1 MNLID
6 AYRYL
11 AALEQHRHFG
21 RAAVACHITQP
32 ALSNALR
39 ALETHLGVAIVRRG
53 RHYEGLT
60 DEGVQVLATAHRVL
74 HEQEALQQ
82 ELARRAGQPQGRLV
96 LAAVPTALPLA
107 ARFAARLVERAP
119 GLLPQ
124 LRSMS
129 SQDIET
135 GLAALSVD
143 LGLGFAE
150 RVHDERSLRLLPQVV
165 EHYFVLSRHA
175 GPWRLGPPLPW
186 AEAAALP
193 LALLSPE
200 MHHRSIVERVFKG
213 LGLGQAVRP
222 VLETNSVAALLAVA
236 QGSGIHALLP
246 GALVGTLRGQPG
258 LQARPLVAPE
268 LRTPLGFMHAAA
280 ARPSLA
286 LQTALALAADA
297 DWLAEAQAHSGALL
311 G

>member
-39 ALETHLGVAIVRRG
+39 ALETHLGVAVVRRG
-53 RHYEGLT
+53 RQYEGLT
-60 DEGVQVLATAHRVL
+60 EEGVQVLATAHRVL
-74 HEQEALQQ
+74 HEQEALKQ
-82 ELARRAGQPQGRLV
+82 ELARRSGQPQGRLV
-96 LAAVPTALPLA
+96 LGAVPTALPLA

-119 GLLPQ
+119 GVLPQ
-124 LRSMS
+124 LRSLS

-135 GLAALSVD
+135 GLAALSLD
-143 LGLGFAE
+143 LGLGFTE
-150 RVHDERSLRLLPQVV
+150 RVDGQRAITVLPQVV
-165 EHYFVLSRHA
+165 EQYFVLRRHD
-175 GPWRLGPPLPW
+175 GPWQVGAPLDW
-186 AEAAALP
+186 AQAAEMQ

-200 MHHRSIVERVFKG
+200 MHHRSIVDRVFAT
-213 LGLGQAVRP
+213 LGVKVQP

-236 QGSGIHALLP
+236 QGSGIAALLP

-258 LQARPLVAPE
+258 LQARPLVTPE
-268 LRTPLGFMHAAA
+268 LRTPLAFMHAST
-280 ARPSLA
+280 ARSSLA
-286 LQTALALAADA
+286 LQAALALAVDV
-297 DWLAEAQAHSGALL
+297 DWLAEAQAHTGALQ
-311 G
+311 GP

>member
-11 AALEQHRHFG
+11 AALDRHRHFG

-32 ALSNALR
+32 ALSNAMR

-53 RHYEGLT
+53 RQYEGLT
-60 DEGVQVLATAHRVL
+60 AEGVQVLATAHRVL

-107 ARFAARLVERAP
+107 ARFAARLIERAP
-119 GLLPQ
+119 GVLPQ

-129 SQDIET
+129 SQDIEA

-150 RVHDERSLRLLPQVV
+150 RVQGQAAITLLPQVV
-165 EHYFVLSRHA
+165 EHYYLLCRHA
-175 GPWRLGPPLPW
+175 GPWQLGGT
-186 AEAAALP
+186 

-200 MHHRSIVERVFKG
+200 MHHRSIVDRVFAT
-213 LGLGQAVRP
+213 LGVNVRP

-236 QGSGIHALLP
+236 QGSGIAALLP

-258 LQARPLVAPE
+258 LLARPLVAPE
-268 LRTPLGFMHAAA
+268 LRTPLAFMQASG
-280 ARPSLA
+280 ARPSLV
-286 LQTALALAADA
+286 LQAALALAADA
-297 DWLAEAQAHSGALL
+297 AWLAEAQAHSGALQAPER

>member
-53 RHYEGLT
+53 RQYEGLT
-60 DEGVQVLATAHRVL
+60 EEGVQVLATAHRVL
-74 HEQEALQQ
+74 HEQEALRQ

-96 LAAVPTALPLA
+96 LGAVPTALPLA

-119 GLLPQ
+119 GVLLQ

-129 SQDIET
+129 SQDIES

-143 LGLGFAE
+143 LGLGFSE
-150 RVHDERSLRLLPQVV
+150 RVQGQTAISLLPQVV
-165 EHYFVLSRHA
+165 EHYYLLSRHDR
-175 GPWRLGPPLPW
+175 PWQLGSPLPW
-186 AEAAALP
+186 AEAARQP
-193 LALLSPE
+193 LALLSPD
-200 MHHRSIVERVFKG
+200 MHHRSIVDRVFAG
-213 LGLGQAVRP
+213 LGLKVRP

-236 QGSGIHALLP
+236 QGSRIAVLLP

-258 LQARPLVAPE
+258 LWARPLVAPE
-268 LRTPLGFMHAAA
+268 LHTPLAFMQAGA

-286 LQTALALAADA
+286 LQAALALAADA
-297 DWLAEAQAHSGALL
+297 TWLAEARAHSGALQ